1 MHCSHHLTRWL
12 SFPLRHWFVA
22 AALCLSANTSMGS
35 DTIKKIADSKTIV
48 IAFIGGL
55 SDSAAPF
62 AMVEPGGQVKG
73 YAIELC
79 NRIADGIR
87 EELHLSELKVKYWPV
102 NVNNRVDA
110 LLDNKADL
118 ECSVTTNTAERRKKV
133 AFTIPHFFTSV
144 RMLVRADSSI
154 REWSDLQNHKIVV
167 QKGNGMV
174 NMINQRT
181 LVGSLAESI
190 TEMLSTQE
198 CLDMLDQRK
207 ADAFVMDEVLLHA
220 AVRRHTADPGKY
232 LVTGTPL
239 SVEAYAIMMRK
250 DDPAFKQM
258 VDRQMAKLAY
268 RGDIKKIYDR
278 WFMPPALQQKSL
290 LNMPMSHLLRDLLRY
305 PSDKV
310 SN

>member
-1 MHCSHHLTRWL
+1 MHCTYSLPHWL
-12 SFPLRHWFVA
+12 SLSWLRCVLA
-22 AALCLSANTSMGS
+22 VVLCLSANTGMGA
-35 DTIKKIADSKTIV
+35 DTIKKIIDSKTIV
-48 IAFIGGL
+48 IAFMGGL
-55 SDSAAPF
+55 SDSTAPF
-62 AMVEPGGQVKG
+62 SMVDPGGQVKG

-87 EELHLSELKVKYWPV
+87 EELHLNELKVKYWPV

-174 NMINQRT
+174 SMINQRT

-190 TEMLSTQE
+190 TELLSTQE

-220 AVRRHTADPGKY
+220 AVRRHTADPGMY

-250 DDPAFKQM
+250 DDPAFKQL

-268 RGDIKKIYDR
+268 RGEIKKIYDR
-278 WFMPPALQQKSL
+278 WFMQPAQHQKNL
-290 LNMPMSHLLRDLLRY
+290 FNMPMSHLLRDLLRY

-310 SN
+310 AN